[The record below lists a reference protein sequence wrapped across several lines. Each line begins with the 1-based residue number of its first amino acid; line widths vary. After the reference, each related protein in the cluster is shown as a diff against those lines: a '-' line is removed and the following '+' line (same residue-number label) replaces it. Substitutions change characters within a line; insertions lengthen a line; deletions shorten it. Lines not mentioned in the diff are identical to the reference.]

1 MDASTQVEVAVIGG
15 GVAGLLAGQRLRAR
29 GVDFVILDDHARV
42 GDAWRERYDSLRLFS
57 YRYYASLPGLPMPV
71 GVRHCP
77 TRDELADYLEGYAR
91 HFELPVRTSTRVIR
105 VGRAEDGGFV
115 IEVESPTG
123 HEAILASRVIVAA
136 GAHRRPVRPP
146 FADLVDPR
154 VRQLHS
160 IGYRGPADFAPGPVL
175 VVGAGNSGTDIA
187 LDAARAGHVVVLA
200 GRHPGQT
207 PFAIDSLPGFIGGH
221 VFLFVLRHLTVRTRV
236 GRAARERQRGHGLML
251 IRNKLADLDAAG
263 VRRVE
268 RIAAV
273 RNGLPVTS
281 DGEELTPAAIVWCTG
296 SRPELS
302 WLEVDGALDE
312 DGEPIQTE
320 GVADHVPGLAYLGL
334 DFQYSAASATIQGM
348 TRDARTV
355 VDRLLR
361 NPVAVPVAA

>member
-1 MDASTQVEVAVIGG
+1 MDASTEVEVAVIGG
-15 GVAGLLAGQRLRAR
+15 GVAGLAAGQRLRAR
-29 GVDFVILDDHARV
+29 GVEFVILDDHARV

-71 GVRHCP
+71 GMRHCP

-91 HFELPVRTSTRVIR
+91 HFELPVRTSNRVVR

-115 IEVESPTG
+115 VEAVSPTG
-123 HEAILASRVIVAA
+123 RQAIRAARVIVAA

-146 FADLVDPR
+146 FADLVDAR

-160 IGYRGPADFAPGPVL
+160 IGYRSPGDFASGPVL

-207 PFAIDSLPGFIGGH
+207 PFPIDSVPGFIGGH
-221 VFLFVLRHLTVRTRV
+221 AFLFVLRHLTVRSRA
-236 GRAARERQRGHGLML
+236 GRAARDRQRGHGLML

-263 VRRVE
+263 VRRAD

-273 RNGLPVTS
+273 RNGLPVTG
-281 DGEELTPAAIVWCTG
+281 DGEELTPATIVWCTG

-320 GVADHVPGLAYLGL
+320 GLADQVPGLAYLGL
-334 DFQYSAASATIQGM
+334 DFQYSAASSTIMGM
-348 TRDARTV
+348 SHDARTV
-355 VDRLLR
+355 VDGLLR
-361 NPVAVPVAA
+361 TRVAVRVAA